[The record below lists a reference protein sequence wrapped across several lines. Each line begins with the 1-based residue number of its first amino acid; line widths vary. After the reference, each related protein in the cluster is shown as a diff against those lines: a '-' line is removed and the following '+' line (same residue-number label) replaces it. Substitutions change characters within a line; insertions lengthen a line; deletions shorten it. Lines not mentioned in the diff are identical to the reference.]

1 MNVLDVILV
10 VFSLLITIQ
19 AGYTVYLMLFT
30 WNQETNYAASR
41 APTSFRAPR
50 RSFSVLLPAR
60 HEERVIA
67 RTVDR
72 VVRSH
77 YPKELLEAIVICE
90 EHDLG
95 TIEEAQRAA
104 GSLAAAGLTNVRIV
118 TFNDKPINKP
128 HALNVGLAYARHD
141 VVTIVD
147 AEDEIHPDLFQ
158 MVNTVML
165 DEQVNVVQSGVQ
177 LMNFDSTWWS
187 AHNVL
192 EYYYWFKS
200 RLHVYTRQGMTPLGG
215 NTVFFDT
222 AVLKSVEG
230 WDEHNLTEDADIGI
244 RLSARGERVRV
255 VYDDAYVTKEETPP
269 DLKGFVKQ
277 RTRWNQGFLQTLHKG
292 DWLHVPHLAN
302 RLRALHI
309 LAFPFVQGLLSFY
322 VPVSI
327 IMIFMAKVPM
337 LVTLLLFLPGY
348 LLLAYWL
355 LSVVGLYSFAQA
367 HGLRPARSAAL
378 HLLVTF
384 FPYMWVLGFAS
395 LRAVWREAHGLT
407 NWEKTVHVG
416 AHRQPRLAGHAE
428 IPADLP
434 LAHRTQATRP

>member
-1 MNVLDVILV
+1 MNLLDVVLV
-10 VFSLLITIQ
+10 AFSLLITIQ
-19 AGYTVYLMLFT
+19 AAYTVYLMLYT

-41 APTSFRAPR
+41 APKRFRAPQR
-50 RSFSVLLPAR
+50 TFTVLLPAR

-72 VVRSH
+72 VVRSN
-77 YPKELLEAIVICE
+77 YPKEMLEAIVICE

-128 HALNVGLAYARHD
+128 HALNVGLTYARHD

-147 AEDEIHPDLFQ
+147 AEDEIHPDLLQ
-158 MVNTVML
+158 MVNTVMVE
-165 DEQVNVVQSGVQ
+165 EQVKVVQSGVQ

-222 AVLKSVEG
+222 AVLRSVQG

-269 DLKGFVKQ
+269 DLKGFIKQ
-277 RTRWNQGFLQTLHKG
+277 RTRWNQGFLQTLRKG
-292 DWLHVPHLAN
+292 EWLGVPQPAN
-302 RLRALHI
+302 RLRALYI
-309 LAFPFVQGLLSFY
+309 LAFPFVQGILSFY
-322 VPVSI
+322 VPISLMMMLLV
-327 IMIFMAKVPM
+327 KVPM

-348 LLLAYWL
+348 LLIAYWL
-355 LSVVGLYSFAQA
+355 LAVVGLYSFAQA
-367 HGLRPARSAAL
+367 HALRPRHSVAL

-395 LRAVWREAHGLT
+395 LRAIWRETRGLN

-416 AHRQPRLAGHAE
+416 AHRHPRLAGQVE
-428 IPADLP
+428 VPADLP
-434 LAHRTQATRP
+434 LAPRTQAAQH